1 MVREG
6 RLPKMGAVVL
16 AQRLL
21 QRLVE
26 LSPQVAKALGR
37 RPAKFALNGAAGRER
52 TLDHVVGV
60 PVLLSVRLNAEE
72 DLGQQSSFPSSL
84 LPPARSARSRSPR
97 QPAPARRSGVRN
109 AILRLQLLLQ
119 PLLSRLQASD
129 AILEAL

>member
-37 RPAKFALNGAAGRER
+37 RPAKFALNRAARRER
-52 TLDHVVGV
+52 AL
-60 PVLLSVRLNAEE
+60 